1 MYYNPNW
8 RLLLKRRSDSDK
20 NSEKG
25 KKKKEWRK
33 KGRKGGG
40 GERKGVE
47 GGKEKRFR
55 EVISGYFCHLRT
67 CNDYLEE
74 VLLSI
79 ATENA
84 GGLPGGGAG
93 SQESSSPG
101 LIWSRSGAI

>member
-8 RLLLKRRSDSDK
+8 RLLLKRHSDSDK

-25 KKKKEWRK
+25 KKERVEK
-33 KGRKGGG
+33 KGKEGGRRRE
-40 GERKGVE
+40 ERSG

-55 EVISGYFCHLRT
+55 EVISGYFYHPRT